1 MRNLTAKLS
10 NLRRSLQDISNV
22 SDALRREVDTKI
34 VNLLDALYPLSES
47 SVSNDMAV
55 TLLNQLVKFRR
66 SLQNAQVPSSN
77 SKPSTSNSHSASHPV
92 KKNLLKI
99 QPSAP
104 PQNASRS
111 SFDLE
116 DENSKSS
123 AETSISR
130 ARTPVEPASTAFIY
144 RTPTARILSIQSMVN
159 NGSSNS
165 SNSTDN
171 SRNATSSGPSTG
183 ATWNGSSNSYNPS
196 LNITPS
202 TSAKSSSVPVIKKSV
217 IPLQQVAEYDPPFDE
232 DLISQIYDE
241 DEKELQAAEGYRA
254 GTSSSIPFNANY
266 TPLNIRSSNVA
277 AGKSSTPYSTPTVTI
292 ADDSPLKEFSSTP
305 SYSTRFPKKD
315 FSSTPSNSSARFHG
329 NVQNDGTSGVF
340 DGFGFEH
347 SANLKKTF
355 RERFG
360 LQEFRPNQLQAIN
373 AGLLGN
379 DCFILMPTGG
389 GKSLCYQLPALAT
402 PGVTIVISPLKS
414 LIFDQVNKLK
424 SLDVSVFIDNF
435 LYFNDSLNIKHVYRF
450 RPNICLETC
459 QMQLKTLFM
468 QGCL

>member
-123 AETSISR
+123 AETLISR
-130 ARTPVEPASTAFIY
+130 ARTPVEPAPTAFIY
-144 RTPTARILSIQSMVN
+144 RTPTARILSNQSAVN
-159 NGSSNS
+159 NGPSNS

-305 SYSTRFPKKD
+305 SNSTRFPKKD

-435 LYFNDSLNIKHVYRF
+435 LYFNDSLNFKHVYRF

-459 QMQLKTLFM
+459 QMPLKTLFM
-468 QGCL
+468 QGCP

>member
-1 MRNLTAKLS
+1 MKNLIAYWPDL
-10 NLRRSLQDISNV
+10 LRTLQDISNV

-34 VNLLDALYPLSES
+34 VNLLDSLYPLSES
-47 SVSNDMAV
+47 SISNDMAV

-77 SKPSTSNSHSASHPV
+77 SKPSPSNSHSASHPV

-104 PQNASRS
+104 PHNASRS
-111 SFDLE
+111 SFDLDVL
-116 DENSKSS
+116 DENAKSS
-123 AETSISR
+123 TETISR
-130 ARTPVEPASTAFIY
+130 ARTPVEPAPTAFIY
-144 RTPTARILSIQSMVN
+144 RTPTARILSNQSVVN
-159 NGSSNS
+159 NGPSNS

-183 ATWNGSSNSYNPS
+183 ATWNGSSNIYNPS

-202 TSAKSSSVPVIKKSV
+202 TSEKSSSVPVIKKSV
-217 IPLQQVAEYDPPFDE
+217 FPLQQVAEYDPPFDE

-241 DEKELQAAEGYRA
+241 DEKELQAAERYRA
-254 GTSSSIPFNANY
+254 GTSSSIPFSANY

-277 AGKSSTPYSTPTVTI
+277 AGKSSTLFSTPTITI

-305 SYSTRFPKKD
+305 SNSSRFPKTD

-340 DGFGFEH
+340 DGFGFDH

-389 GKSLCYQLPALAT
+389 GKSLCYQLPALTT

-424 SLDVSVFIDNF
+424 SLDVSVFVDNF
-435 LYFNDSLNIKHVYRF
+435 FLYLNDS
-450 RPNICLETC
+450 
-459 QMQLKTLFM
+459 
-468 QGCL
+468 